1 MIRVFVR
8 YGQDGLI
15 GEFAVKGH
23 AGYEEAGRD
32 IVCAAVSAVAQT
44 AVIGLTDVV
53 GIRPETVQKD
63 GLLHCILPDKMSEKE
78 QAMAGT
84 VLRTMLAGLRSI
96 KYGYPDLLSIE
107 EREVD

>member
-1 MIRVFVR
+1 MIRVFVQ

-15 GEFAVKGH
+15 REFAVKGH
-23 AGYEEAGRD
+23 AGHGEAGRD

-53 GIRPETVQKD
+53 GICPKMVQKD
-63 GLLHCILPDKMSEKE
+63 GLLHCILPDGMSERE

-84 VLRTMLAGLRSI
+84 VLRTMFAGLKSI
-96 KYGYPDLLSIE
+96 KCGYPNLLSIV